1 MNEST
6 DAPQITV
13 TVNGTPGSW
22 ASGTH
27 LDRIVAEVSTAR
39 TGIAVAVGDAVVPRA
54 EWSGWLLAD
63 GDVVEIL
70 TAVQGG

>member
-1 MNEST
+1 MS
-6 DAPQITV
+6 APTITV

-22 ASGTH
+22 PPGTC
-27 LDRIVAEVSTAR
+27 LDRVVAEVSRAR
-39 TGIAVAVGDAVVPRA
+39 SGIAVAVGDSVVPRTQ
-54 EWSGWLLAD
+54 WPGWALAD

>member
-1 MNEST
+1 VNG
-6 DAPQITV
+6 PRVITV
-13 TVNGTPGSW
+13 TVNGAAGEWAPG
-22 ASGTH
+22 TR
-27 LDRIVAEVSTAR
+27 LDRIVAEVSGAR

-54 EWSGWLLAD
+54 EWSGRVLAD

>member
-1 MNEST
+1 MSG
-6 DAPQITV
+6 PGITV
-13 TVNGTPGSW
+13 TVNGAAGRW
-22 ASGTH
+22 ARGTR
-27 LDRIVAEVSTAR
+27 LDRIVAEVSEAR

-54 EWSGWLLAD
+54 EWSGWVLAD

>member
-1 MNEST
+1 VNT
-6 DAPQITV
+6 AQITV

-22 ASGTH
+22 QPGTC
-27 LDRIVAEVSTAR
+27 LDRVVAEVSAAR
-39 TGIAVAVGDAVVPRA
+39 TGIAVAVGDAVVPRTQWPA
-54 EWSGWLLAD
+54 WELAD

>member
-1 MNEST
+1 VSG
-6 DAPQITV
+6 PGITV
-13 TVNGTPGSW
+13 TVNGAAGRW
-22 ASGTH
+22 AQGTR
-27 LDRIVAEVSTAR
+27 LDRIVAEVSQAR

-54 EWSGWLLAD
+54 EWGGWVLTD